1 MDTILSE
8 SVGFNRCPP
17 FVMLVDI
24 NSCFATIEQQANPLL
39 RGKPVVVG
47 AYTTDGGCVLAASRE
62 GKRMGMKTG
71 MSVGE
76 AKQIY
81 KDVVVVAPD
90 SDKYRFVNKKL
101 VTILNRYT
109 DPIEVKSIDEMT
121 FSFEHSYE
129 LVRKLHTGIS
139 YKEAM
144 LALAVDIKKAIFDE
158 IGDWITV
165 SIGIAPN
172 RYLAKT
178 GAGYKKPDGL
188 VVIDHTNITTI
199 LESMRLEDL
208 CGIKSGNATRLR
220 AFGIM
225 TPLHIYNAPIRLLKT
240 AFHSVVGYH
249 WWLRLHGWEADDRAG
264 RRKSIGHSYALRKP
278 LSPHDE
284 ALKYILYQLVVKM
297 GRRMRTDGL
306 LAYGLHVSCVF
317 RNGATWRL
325 SKTYRLPLYTDA
337 DFYRI
342 ANELLKEAPSH
353 SVRILAVSCFHLEE
367 RLYAQETLFEG
378 EQKDRQLTKAMD
390 KIAERWGEWTVVPGR
405 LLSIDQKV
413 HDRIAFGSHHSI
425 AFSLRNIHIDDGLQ

>member
-8 SVGFNRCPP
+8 SVGFNKRSP
-17 FVMLVDI
+17 FVMLLDI

-47 AYTTDGGCVLAASRE
+47 TYTTDGGCVLAASRE

-76 AKQIY
+76 TKQIY
-81 KDVVVVAPD
+81 KDVVVIAPD
-90 SDKYRFVNKKL
+90 SNKYRFVNKKL

-109 DPIEVKSIDEMT
+109 DPIEVKSIDEMS

-129 LVRKLHTGIS
+129 LVRRMKTGLS
-139 YKEAM
+139 DKEAM
-144 LALAVDIKKAIFDE
+144 FTLAVDIKKSIYEE

-188 VVIDHTNITTI
+188 VLIDHTNITTI
-199 LESMRLEDL
+199 LGSMRLEDL

-225 TPLHIYNAPIRLLKT
+225 NPLQIYTASIAHLKT
-240 AFHSVVGYH
+240 AFHSILGYH
-249 WWLRLHGWEADDRAG
+249 WWLRLHGWEADDREYK
-264 RRKSIGHSYALRKP
+264 RKSIGHSYALRKP

-284 ALKYILYQLVVKM
+284 ALKHILYQLIVKM
-297 GRRMRTDGL
+297 GRRVRTDHFI
-306 LAYGLHVSCVF
+306 AYGLHVSCVF
-317 RNGATWRL
+317 RNGTTWRL
-325 SKTYRLPLYTDA
+325 SKTYRLPLYTDT
-337 DFYRI
+337 DFYRV
-342 ANELLKEAPSH
+342 ANELLKEAPDYL
-353 SVRILAVSCFHLEE
+353 VRILAVSCFHLEE
-367 RLYAQETLFEG
+367 RLYIQETLFEQEG
-378 EQKDRQLTKAMD
+378 KERQLTQAMD
-390 KIAERWGEWTVVPGR
+390 KIAERWGEWIVVPGR
-405 LLSIDQKV
+405 LLSVDQKI

-425 AFSLRNIHIDDGLQ
+425 AFSLRNIHIDDGL